1 MLSMIT
7 ADMGL
12 YIFLAG
18 FLSILVLRF
27 YRGKYWYIFLILGF
41 SLIGLGFVMDNVT
54 ILTGNNEKHE
64 YLTLKNS
71 HFYTFENGTTK
82 TISIE
87 DNTLINDTEN
97 EFIIE
102 KVEYGYSKY
111 SSSDS
116 RDNFM
121 TTISPYSAQSLT
133 YSIDYFYTEP
143 PQSIRVK
150 GGSSKTRYWLHK

>member
-1 MLSMIT
+1 MIT
-7 ADMGL
+7 EDMGL
-12 YIFLAG
+12 YFFLAG

-41 SLIGLGFVMDNVT
+41 SLIGLFFVMDNVT
-54 ILTGNNEKHE
+54 ILTGNNKKLE

-102 KVEYGYSKY
+102 KVQYGYYSKY
-111 SSSDS
+111 YTSNSQ
-116 RDNFM
+116 DNYM
-121 TTISPYSAQSLT
+121 TTISPYSAKSLP
-133 YSIDYFYTEP
+133 YSIDYFYTDP
-143 PQSIRVK
+143 PKSIRVK
-150 GGSSKTRYWLHK
+150 AGSSTLRYWLHK

>member
-1 MLSMIT
+1 MIT

-27 YRGKYWYIFLILGF
+27 YKGKYWYIFLILGF
-41 SLIGLGFVMDNVT
+41 SLIGLFFVMDDVT
-54 ILTGNNEKHE
+54 ILRGNNEKQE
-64 YLTLKNS
+64 YITLKNS

-111 SSSDS
+111 STSDS
-116 RDNFM
+116 QDNYM
-121 TTISPYSAQSLT
+121 TTISPYSAISLP
-133 YSIDYFYTEP
+133 YSIDYFYTDP
-143 PQSIRVK
+143 PKSIRVK
-150 GGSSKTRYWLHK
+150 ASSSTLRYWLHK